1 MTKEVAVE
9 VSQLVL
15 LDCLKP
21 ECLALES
28 RLNRCRCLDETL
40 WKRTVKSSL
49 CLRAKGESSLRA
61 ALASRIIEC
70 DVVLPVHPN
79 CPAFGSF
86 FQTHTFFIACF
97 KMASSKVVCLFRH
110 IQTNQVVVS
119 TRQYAEVKFTP
130 MRWAT
135 NKMVLINIA
144 WNRTNVSVNLTL
156 LDAHHGYEKTTG
168 VHWSL

>member
-1 MTKEVAVE
+1 
-9 VSQLVL
+9 
-15 LDCLKP
+15 
-21 ECLALES
+21 
-28 RLNRCRCLDETL
+28 
-40 WKRTVKSSL
+40 
-49 CLRAKGESSLRA
+49 
-61 ALASRIIEC
+61 
-70 DVVLPVHPN
+70 
-79 CPAFGSF
+79 
-86 FQTHTFFIACF
+86 
-97 KMASSKVVCLFRH
+97 MASSKVVCLFRH

-130 MRWAT
+130 MWWAT